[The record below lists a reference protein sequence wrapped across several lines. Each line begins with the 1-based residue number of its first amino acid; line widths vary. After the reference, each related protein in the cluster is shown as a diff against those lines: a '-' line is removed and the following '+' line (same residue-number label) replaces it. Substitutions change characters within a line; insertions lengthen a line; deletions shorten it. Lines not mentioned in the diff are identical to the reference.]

1 MKPSQREIIVD
12 LFAGGSGASTGIA
25 LALGKSPDIAINH
38 SDAAIAMHEANH
50 PTTKHFRSDIWDI
63 DPRIACGRR
72 RVRLLWMSPDCRHF
86 SRAKGGVPVS
96 KGIRSLAWVGLRWA
110 ASPCKPLVMILENVP
125 EFVTWGPLGDDGRPD
140 PTRVGETFRQFV
152 EQLRFLGYV
161 VEWRTLVAADF
172 GAPTTRK
179 RLFMI
184 ARCDGQPIVWPEP
197 THGKGRALPW
207 RTAAEI
213 IDWSIPCPSIFG
225 RKRPLAEAT
234 LRRIAAGVWRYV
246 INSARPFI
254 VPVKSWGWDASNV
267 ARSLN
272 EPMRTITTSKGGE
285 YAIVS
290 PTLVQTDYGE
300 REGQAPR
307 ALDLQQPLGTVVAGG
322 AKAALVSALLTKH
335 YGGVVGH
342 GVEQPIGTVTSQDHH
357 SLTVAHLSKFYG
369 TATGASLAEPLPT
382 VTATGQHLA
391 EVRAFL
397 VKYYGTAKGA
407 ALHDPLD
414 TVTTRDR
421 FGLVTIGGQDY
432 AIADIGMRMLQP
444 RELFNAQGFPPD
456 FDILDGRLT
465 KTQQIAL
472 AGNSVCPPV
481 AEQIVRAQ
489 FGRTARLSEAA

>member
-1 MKPSQREIIVD
+1 MRRVLSRELVVD
-12 LFAGGSGASTGIA
+12 LFAGGAGASTGIA
-25 LALGKSPDIAINH
+25 AALGKSPDIAINH
-38 SDAAIAMHEANH
+38 SLAAVAMHTANH
-50 PTTKHFRSDIWDI
+50 PDTKHYKSDIWDV
-63 DPRIACGRR
+63 DPRKAVGRR
-72 RVRLLWMSPDCRHF
+72 RVGLLWASPDCRHF
-86 SRAKGGVPVS
+86 SRAKSGVPVS
-96 KGIRSLAWVGLRWA
+96 KGIRSLAWVVVRWA
-110 ASPCKPLVMILENVP
+110 AAPCRPKVIVVENVP
-125 EFVTWGPLGDDGRPD
+125 EFVTWGPLAEDGKPCPQRS
-140 PTRVGETFRQFV
+140 GETFADFV
-152 EQLRFLGYV
+152 AQLRLLGYD

-179 RLFMI
+179 RLFLI

-197 THGKGRALPW
+197 THGRGRALPW
-207 RTAAEI
+207 RTAAEV
-213 IDWSIPCPSIFG
+213 IDWTIPCPSIFD

-290 PTLVQTDYGE
+290 PTLVQTGYGE
-300 REGQAPR
+300 REGQSPR
-307 ALDLQQPLGTVVAGG
+307 TLDLQQPLGTVVAGG
-322 AKAALVSALLTKH
+322 AKAALVAALLTKH

-357 SLTVAHLSKFYG
+357 AVTVAHLSKFYG
-369 TATGASLAEPLPT
+369 TSTGSPLTAPVPT

-397 VKYYGTAKGA
+397 VKYYGTGVGA
-407 ALHDPLD
+407 DLRDPLD
-414 TVTTRDR
+414 TVTTSDR
-421 FGLVTIGGQDY
+421 FGLVTIEGQDY

-456 FDILDGRLT
+456 YNILDGALT

-472 AGNSVCPPV
+472 AGNSVCPPL
-481 AEQIVRAQ
+481 AEAIVRAQ
-489 FGRTARLSEAA
+489 RR